1 MRTSRFP
8 ELPSC
13 LPRRG
18 NGLSKAVARGVLALY
33 GWRVDGE
40 FPDRPRMIAIVAPH
54 TSNWDFIV
62 GILMV
67 FALGLRVR
75 FLAKHTLFNPWLG
88 WLMRWFGGMPVIR
101 DAPQG
106 AVAEAADMI
115 AREERIL
122 LAITPA
128 GTRRR
133 GAPWRSGFYNIALA
147 AKVPILP
154 VAFDFG
160 RKSLRLFPAVRAD
173 RQLRGRPGTAAGPVR
188 RRAGTERLNGRC
200 QNPNF

>member
-1 MRTSRFP
+1 MHTGRFP
-8 ELPSC
+8 ELPPR

-18 NGLSKAVARGVLALY
+18 NALSKALARGLLALF

-40 FPDRPRMIAIVAPH
+40 FPDRPKMVAIVAPH

-75 FLAKHTLFNPWLG
+75 FLGKHTLFNPWIG
-88 WLMRWFGGMPVIR
+88 WLMRWFGGTPVIR
-101 DAPQG
+101 DTPQG
-106 AVAEAADMI
+106 AVADAAEMI

-133 GAPWRSGFYNIALA
+133 GTPWRSGFYNIAQTA
-147 AKVPILP
+147 NVPILP
-154 VAFDFG
+154 AAFDYG
-160 RKSLRLFPAVRAD
+160 RRSLRLFPVFEPTGNYEAD
-173 RQLRGRPGTAAGPVR
+173 LARLQALYVGVRGR
-188 RRAGTERLNGRC
+188 ND
-200 QNPNF
+200 